1 MSDFKDNNEEKE
13 RAFQERIGYAF
24 EYTRKLLLQRMVEK
38 EMESGKDRFEANH
51 GWIMGAIKHGGDE
64 LYQKD
69 LEKKM
74 HMSRSTMTGILQG
87 FEKAGY
93 IRRVSVNHDARLKKI
108 VLTELGEKFCSDS
121 VKNIH
126 EVEKMATVNI
136 SEEEKEAFFK
146 TLRKICI
153 NLGDE
158 RNPGEE
164 NLC

>member
-1 MSDFKDNNEEKE
+1 MRVVDLFCGCGGMS
-13 RAFQERIGYAF
+13 
-24 EYTRKLLLQRMVEK
+24 L
-38 EMESGKDRFEANH
+38 
-51 GWIMGAIKHGGDE
+51 
-64 LYQKD
+64 
-69 LEKKM
+69 
-74 HMSRSTMTGILQG
+74 G